1 MLEITDFKI
10 RKQLLEYSCGIAAVR
25 SIFLYCGLS
34 ISEQELR
41 EKIGITKDGLSH
53 KQMRKLVRMYNFS
66 FYSKSNSSILDIEK
80 YLSKNIPV
88 IVNYQSGKPN
98 GENGHY
104 AVLVGYDAEYVKI
117 ADPSNYY
124 EGDGKKFSNTK
135 LMTRKDFLDRWWD
148 INPNSNEDKKWMA
161 IIKPKKK

>member
-88 IVNYQSGKPN
+88 KTSL
-98 GENGHY
+98 
-104 AVLVGYDAEYVKI
+104 AKI
-117 ADPSNYY
+117 
-124 EGDGKKFSNTK
+124 
-135 LMTRKDFLDRWWD
+135 
-148 INPNSNEDKKWMA
+148 I
-161 IIKPKKK
+161 